1 MVRKANSRLRN
12 DGEKTRER
20 LIDEAGKLV
29 ASRGWSAV
37 TARAV
42 CQNANVNAASINYWF
57 GGRDALYQA
66 VFEKIPHTIFSQE
79 MEIEMVQY
87 ESAKDALEFYF
98 TTLIKRVLED
108 DNWPIRV
115 WVREVV
121 APSPRF
127 YELITVFGKERVGH
141 LKSFFATYLGI
152 DNYEDPRVE
161 AAFVAFMAPIFIV
174 SIADPKIKAKMLPS
188 SIQQAETF
196 AEALKAQVMA
206 GLQCMHE
213 QLNNTP
219 NQLATL

>member
-1 MVRKANSRLRN
+1 MRKANSRLRN

-66 VFEKIPHTIFSQE
+66 VLEKIPHTIFSQE

-161 AAFVAFMAPIFIV
+161 AAFVASMAPIFIV